1 LDKVKLRERVLAQF
15 TVQFNQGVAGQDSV
29 RESEIVG
36 ALVGFLASAAPD
48 ITTAIETRLL
58 SDKNERPDFVL
69 TSSKER
75 LILEVKRALRP
86 YHDILNI
93 AIPQVMVMAYLQ
105 SSGLTQAVLYLFG
118 FPNTGKIVFD
128 TFNLVGSQNH
138 IIVVATESM

>member
-1 LDKVKLRERVLAQF
+1 MQLLAQF

-93 AIPQVMVMAYLQ
+93 AIPQVMAYLQ